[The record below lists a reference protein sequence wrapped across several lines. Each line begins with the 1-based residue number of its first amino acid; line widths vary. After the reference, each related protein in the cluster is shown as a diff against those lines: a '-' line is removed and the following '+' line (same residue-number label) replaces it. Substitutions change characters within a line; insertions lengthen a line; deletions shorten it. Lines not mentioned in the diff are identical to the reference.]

1 MDLSIVLDDIKL
13 NIRACGIMIH
23 DNKLLVH
30 NNTNESHVALVG
42 GRVKIGENSEDT
54 LKREIF
60 EEMGKE
66 IEILEF
72 VSTIENFFEAD
83 DMPYHEIMFVYKID
97 FKDENDKKI
106 TETIKNVEGQD
117 ELKYDWIDLDKIDEY
132 PLKPD
137 ILKELLINNKYLGHG
152 INDERKN

>member
-1 MDLSIVLDDIKL
+1 MDLSVE
-13 NIRACGIMIH
+13 
-23 DNKLLVH
+23 LLVH
-30 NNTNESHVALVG
+30 NNIRESHVALVG

-66 IEILEF
+66 IEILEY

-97 FKDENDKKI
+97 FKDDNDKKI

-137 ILKELLINNKYLGHG
+137 MLKELLKNNKYLRHG
-152 INDERKN
+152 INDERK